1 MTSDEDFT
9 EDVHSLFMQLTGLGK
24 AIRLKKLLQSPF
36 TLQPRLLELLEFEA
50 SEAQAGRKAYVCL
63 KINSLSDPTMI
74 KALYAASMQGVRI
87 ELIVRGVCCLIP
99 GISGVSENITVRSV
113 VGRFL
118 EHSRIYHFHAGGKNL
133 LYLASADWMVRNLYR
148 RVETC
153 FPIED
158 ERLKRRVMDEGLEP
172 YLKDTHGCWEMKP
185 DGSFK
190 RVTPKGKQSVF
201 SAQQFLL
208 KLHQHRPIKG

>member
-1 MTSDEDFT
+1 
-9 EDVHSLFMQLTGLGK
+9 
-24 AIRLKKLLQSPF
+24 
-36 TLQPRLLELLEFEA
+36 
-50 SEAQAGRKAYVCL
+50 
-63 KINSLSDPTMI
+63 MI

-99 GISGVSENITVRSV
+99 GIPGISENISVRSV

-118 EHSRIYHFHAGGKNL
+118 EHSRIYHFHAAGKNL

-158 ERLKRRVMDEGLEP
+158 PRLKRRVFDEGITP
-172 YLKDTHGCWEMKP
+172 YLKDTHGCWEMKA
-185 DGSFK
+185 DGSFRRIK
-190 RVTPKGKQSVF
+190 AKGKQAVF
-201 SAQQFLL
+201 SAQQYLL
-208 KLHQHRPIKG
+208 QLHQHRPIKG